1 MDNNQTFE
9 QKMKRLNEI
18 VSQLEKNE
26 VPLEEMITVFEEGM
40 KLVKECDEQLKN
52 FEMKIKDIS
61 EEA

>member
-40 KLVKECDEQLKN
+40 KLVKECDEQLKS